1 MYAIF
6 CLLVINEV
14 RIFLSFPKFFSL
26 QSAKSI
32 LEHRKIEHRTHRIS
46 NTEYRTL
53 NIEHRTKNTEQM
65 KLS

>member
-32 LEHRKIEHRTHRIS
+32 LEHRKTEHRTHRIT
-46 NTEYRTL
+46 NIEYRIS
-53 NIEHRTKNTEQM
+53 NKEHRTDGVVLILCT
-65 KLS
+65 